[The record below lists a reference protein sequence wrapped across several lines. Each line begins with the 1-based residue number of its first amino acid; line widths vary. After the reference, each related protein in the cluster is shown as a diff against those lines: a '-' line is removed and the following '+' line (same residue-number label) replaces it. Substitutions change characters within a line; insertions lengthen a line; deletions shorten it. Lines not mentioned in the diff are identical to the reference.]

1 MTFSPLEIF
10 GLVSATY
17 LITTSLQQVLFKY
30 GYARGREEALR
41 DAAKAQGRKDV
52 DALVGTPVPKP

>member
-10 GLVSATY
+10 GLVSAMY

-41 DAAKAQGRKDV
+41 DAKLTAKEAAR
-52 DALVGTPVPKP
+52 

>member
-10 GLVSATY
+10 GLVSAMY

-30 GYARGREEALR
+30 GYARGKEEALR
-41 DAAKAQGRKDV
+41 DAKLAAKEAAR
-52 DALVGTPVPKP
+52 